1 MTNNRLIVLGSKRDL
16 ASFQASNWYRR
27 LRARYCELLE
37 RSKGRYASQF
47 MTETP
52 PIKSLTK
59 LSRRWPN
66 LVLLLDYGIDRA
78 RINGLAKAC
87 AGKLEHWETNY

>member
-1 MTNNRLIVLGSKRDL
+1 MTNNRLIVLGSKRDV
-16 ASFQASNWYRR
+16 ASFQASNWDCRP
-27 LRARYCELLE
+27 RARYCELLE

-52 PIKSLTK
+52 PVRSLTK

-66 LVLLLDYGIDRA
+66 LILLLDYEIDRA
-78 RINGLAKAC
+78 RTKGLAKAC

>member
-16 ASFQASNWYRR
+16 ASFQASNWDRR

-47 MTETP
+47 MTEIP
-52 PIKSLTK
+52 SIRSLTK
-59 LSRRWPN
+59 LSRQWPR
-66 LVLLLDYGIDRA
+66 LTFVIFYEKERTRIIGIA
-78 RINGLAKAC
+78 KTKAGGLEQYEIK
-87 AGKLEHWETNY
+87 Y

>member
-52 PIKSLTK
+52 PIEPLTK

-66 LVLLLDYGIDRA
+66 LVLLLDYEIDRA
-78 RINGLAKAC
+78 RTKGLAKAHS
-87 AGKLEHWETNY
+87 GKLDHCQINY